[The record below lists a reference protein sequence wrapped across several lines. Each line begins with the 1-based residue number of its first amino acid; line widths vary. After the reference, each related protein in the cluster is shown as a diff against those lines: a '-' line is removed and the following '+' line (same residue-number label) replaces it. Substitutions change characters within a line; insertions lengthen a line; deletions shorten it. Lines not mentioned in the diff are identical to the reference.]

1 MWTYLLPAVLAL
13 LVWRL
18 LVAVWRATSGHPW
31 QAFRVARGWGL
42 DVDELAK
49 RLGMDPYDLR
59 RFRTAYRKTSIPKR
73 SGGRRVL
80 HVPSDQTKAL
90 QRRILHRLLARLRSH
105 DAVHGFERG
114 RSIATN
120 ARAHVGHAVVIH
132 LDIVEFFPSTGAE
145 RIEAYFRRV
154 GWNAE
159 AARLLTDLV
168 THRRCLPQGAP
179 TSPRLSNLVNRLFDE
194 QMARMASRRR
204 AVYTRYA
211 DDITISSARDSFR
224 RVRGIVQFTRR
235 ALKAHG
241 YEMHLRRKLS
251 IRRRHMRQMVTGLVV
266 NERVRLPRET
276 RRWLRAVRHR
286 ARNGGQPTL
295 NRRQLQGWTAL
306 ESMVE
311 RQGNGS

>member
-1 MWTYLLPAVLAL
+1 MRWIK
-13 LVWRL
+13 RL
-18 LVAVWRATSGHPW
+18 WHSFRA
-31 QAFRVARGWGL
+31 ARGWGL
-42 DVDELAK
+42 DVDELAR
-49 RLGMDPYDLR
+49 RLGMQPYDLR

-80 HVPSDQTKAL
+80 HVPDFKTKAL
-90 QRRILHRLLARLRSH
+90 QRRILHQLLARLRSH
-105 DAVHGFERG
+105 DAAHGFERG

-120 ARAHVGHAVVIH
+120 ARPHVGQAVVIH
-132 LDIVEFFPSTGAE
+132 MDLVDFFGSTEAE
-145 RIEAYFRRV
+145 RIELYFRRV

-179 TSPRLSNLVNRLFDE
+179 TSPRLSNLVNHGLDAKLSRL
-194 QMARMASRRR
+194 ATRRW

-211 DDITISSARDSFR
+211 DDITVSFERDSFR
-224 RVRGIVQFTRR
+224 RVRGMVQSVTRIAR
-235 ALKAHG
+235 ANG
-241 YEMHLRRKLS
+241 YETHKRRKLS

-286 ARNGGQPTL
+286 LRTKGHATL
-295 NRRQLQGWTAL
+295 DRRQIQGWTAL
-306 ESMVE
+306 EAMVE
-311 RQGNGS
+311 RQGNGTQVV